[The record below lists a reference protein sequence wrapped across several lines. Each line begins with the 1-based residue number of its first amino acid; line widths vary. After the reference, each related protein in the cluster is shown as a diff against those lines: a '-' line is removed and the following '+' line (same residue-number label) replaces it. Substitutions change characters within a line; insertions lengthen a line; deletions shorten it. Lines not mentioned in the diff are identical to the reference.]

1 MKILNKVYFNEE
13 LVNSLNNKIPN
24 KFKEFW
30 DIKYNDLTDGCVRTL
45 NNKVIAFYFYINT
58 DSVNRSILKFNFK
71 REWFKGDNIQ
81 FDSIYAYNNLKN
93 YKPYQEYRY
102 DVNNNL
108 IAGYNFSIPSGERYK
123 GNDIFGEQFKK
134 DKYIKNYTYSSISK
148 NANSSLVKFSK
159 KYLTKDLSKTR
170 VDYFHVGDNKNEIYW
185 FIR

>member
-1 MKILNKVYFNEE
+1 MRKLNKVYFKEE
-13 LVNSLNNKIPN
+13 LVNSLHNCLPN
-24 KFKEFW
+24 DFIKFW

-45 NNKVIAFYFYINT
+45 NNKVIAFYFYIKT

-71 REWFKGDNIQ
+71 GGWFKEDNIQ
-81 FDSIYAYNNLKN
+81 FDSIYVHNNLKN

-102 DVNNNL
+102 DVDNNL
-108 IAGYNFSIPSGERYK
+108 IAGYNFSNFSGKRYN

-134 DKYIKNYTYSSISK
+134 DKYVKNYTYNSISK

-170 VDYFHVGDNKNEIYW
+170 VDYFHVGDNKKEIYW

>member
-1 MKILNKVYFNEE
+1 MKILNKVYFNKE
-13 LVNSLNNKIPN
+13 LVNSLHNKLPD

-30 DIKYNDLTDGCVRTL
+30 EIKYNDLTDGCVRTL

-71 REWFKGDNIQ
+71 REYFKEDEIQ
-81 FDSIYAYNNLKN
+81 FDSIYAHNNLKDSN
-93 YKPYQEYRY
+93 PYQEYRY

-108 IAGYNFSIPSGERYK
+108 IAGYNFSVPSGVRYK

-134 DKYIKNYTYSSISK
+134 DKYIKNYTYSSIPK
-148 NANSSLVKFSK
+148 TANSSLVKFSK
-159 KYLTKDLSKTR
+159 KYLTKELSKTR
-170 VDYFHVGDNKNEIYW
+170 VDYFHVGDNKKEIYW